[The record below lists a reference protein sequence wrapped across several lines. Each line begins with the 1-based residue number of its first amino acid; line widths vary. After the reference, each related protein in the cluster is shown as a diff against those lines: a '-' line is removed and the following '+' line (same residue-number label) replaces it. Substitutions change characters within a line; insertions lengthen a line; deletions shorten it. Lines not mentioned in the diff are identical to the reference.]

1 MSENNT
7 PPSDAGF
14 DEEHDHLVAD
24 RDEASAGKSEKAR
37 KSNEMQRNLQAVFG
51 SGVGKVSL
59 IAAGIVVVALG
70 ALAYNGMTAKDEPVG
85 QTAKVDVPRA
95 PQPEVSVDPISAA
108 EAERR
113 NQRSSLEAQQAAE
126 RGMSYQP
133 GFDPNIVASTS
144 KDYARDQAVQ
154 FNVPGQPY
162 NDTSAPPPIYVGAGQ
177 PPREEAANAALA
189 ARQQGG
195 AGNAQVEEQ
204 ERRRLEE
211 ELKKARQERDAY
223 VSELKSETLKSIKQ
237 LMGESE
243 SAKGFAEK
251 SSFSTVSYYPAERAV
266 ADDGGA
272 MTRTAKDKKD
282 PSAIEAVGDTDRELL
297 IKTGTIM
304 YATLD
309 AEVNTDDGG
318 DVLATIRGGKWNGSK
333 LIGKIEQAP
342 DNIRVKFTILAPPVN
357 DTRPTMRIS
366 AVALR
371 EDDAKQGIAETKDHH
386 TMERYFALGAASLLS
401 GYGRAYQQTAGTTVI
416 SPSGVVAQT
425 TTEPSSKQVIGMSV
439 GELGT
444 SIASEVRRGFNRPAT
459 YATPANKGF
468 GLFFLQD
475 VHDQSR

>member
-1 MSENNT
+1 MSDNNM
-7 PPSDAGF
+7 PPNDSGF
-14 DEEHDHLVAD
+14 DEEDEHLVAD
-24 RDEASAGKSEKAR
+24 RDGPAGSPVNKAR
-37 KSNEMQRNLQAVFG
+37 KSDEMQRNLRAVFG

-59 IAAGIVVVALG
+59 IAAGLVVLALG
-70 ALAYNGMTAKDEPVG
+70 ALAYNGMSSKNAPAGKAST
-85 QTAKVDVPRA
+85 VDVPNA
-95 PQPEVSVDPISAA
+95 PQPEVSIDPISPA

-113 NQRSSLEAQQAAE
+113 AQRSSLEAEQAAE

-133 GFDPNIVASTS
+133 GFDPNIVQSTGR
-144 KDYARDQAVQ
+144 DLARGQSAQ

-162 NDTSAPPPIYVGAGQ
+162 NDGNQRPPEIYVGAGQ
-177 PPREEAANAALA
+177 PPRDAVPVSQQAGAANA
-189 ARQQGG
+189 QSQ
-195 AGNAQVEEQ
+195 EQ

-211 ELKKARQERDAY
+211 ELKKAEEQRDKY
-223 VSELKSETLKSIKQ
+223 VSELRSETLKSIKQ

-251 SSFSTVSYYPAERAV
+251 SSFSTVSYYPTERVASGMTGPAV
-266 ADDGGA
+266 
-272 MTRTAKDKKD
+272 RTAKDDKD
-282 PSAIEAVGDTDRELL
+282 PNAIEAVGDTDRPLL

-318 DVLATIRGGKWNGSK
+318 DVLATIRGGKWNGAK

-357 DTRPTMRIS
+357 DPRPTMRIS

-425 TTEPSSKQVIGMSV
+425 TTEPSTKQVIGSSV
-439 GELGT
+439 GEMGT
-444 SIASEVRRGFNRPAT
+444 AIAGEVRRGFNRPAT

>member
-1 MSENNT
+1 MSDNNM
-7 PPSDAGF
+7 PPNDSGF
-14 DEEHDHLVAD
+14 DEEDEHLVAD
-24 RDEASAGKSEKAR
+24 RDGPAGSHVKKAR
-37 KSNEMQRNLQAVFG
+37 KSDEMQRNLRAVFG

-59 IAAGIVVVALG
+59 IAAGLVVLALG
-70 ALAYNGMTAKDEPVG
+70 ALAYNGMSSKSAPAGRAST
-85 QTAKVDVPRA
+85 VDVPNA
-95 PQPEVSVDPISAA
+95 PQPEVSIDPISTA

-113 NQRSSLEAQQAAE
+113 AQRSSLEAEQAAE

-133 GFDPNIVASTS
+133 GFDPNIVQSTGR
-144 KDYARDQAVQ
+144 DLARGQSAQ

-162 NDTSAPPPIYVGAGQ
+162 NDGNQRPPEIYIGAGQ
-177 PPREEAANAALA
+177 PPRESAQVSQQTGAANA
-189 ARQQGG
+189 QYQ
-195 AGNAQVEEQ
+195 EQ

-211 ELKKARQERDAY
+211 ELKKAEEQRDQY

-251 SSFSTVSYYPAERAV
+251 SSFSTVSYYPTERA
-266 ADDGGA
+266 GSGA
-272 MTRTAKDKKD
+272 TGPALRTAKEDKD
-282 PSAIEAVGDTDRELL
+282 PNAIEAVGDTDRALL

-318 DVLATIRGGKWNGSK
+318 DVLATIRGGKWNGAK

-357 DTRPTMRIS
+357 DPRPTMRIS

-425 TTEPSSKQVIGMSV
+425 TTEPSTKQVIGSSV
-439 GELGT
+439 GEMGT
-444 SIASEVRRGFNRPAT
+444 AIAGEVRRGFNRPAT

>member
-1 MSENNT
+1 MSDNNL

-14 DEEHDHLVAD
+14 DEDDEHLVAE
-24 RDEASAGKSEKAR
+24 RDGRTGEKAKKGR
-37 KSNEMQRNLQAVFG
+37 KSDEMQRNLHAVFG
-51 SGVGKVSL
+51 TGVGKISL
-59 IAAGIVVVALG
+59 IAAGLAVVALG
-70 ALAYNGMTAKDEPVG
+70 ALAFNGMNNKDAPTAKA
-85 QTAKVDVPRA
+85 AKVDVPRA

-113 NQRSSLEAQQAAE
+113 NQRSALEAEQAAQ

-133 GFDPNIVASTS
+133 GFDPNIVQGTGR
-144 KDYARDQAVQ
+144 DYAQGQNAQ

-162 NDTSAPPPIYVGAGQ
+162 GGANPQQPPIYIGAGQ
-177 PPREEAANAALA
+177 APRDTAPVAQAGANAA
-189 ARQQGG
+189 QSQD
-195 AGNAQVEEQ
+195 Q
-204 ERRRLEE
+204 ERKRLED
-211 ELKKARQERDAY
+211 ELKKAEQQRDLY
-223 VSELKSETLKSIKQ
+223 VKELRAETLKSIKQ

-251 SSFSTVSYYPAERAV
+251 SSFSTVSYYTSERTGSASEGVAV
-266 ADDGGA
+266 RAG
-272 MTRTAKDKKD
+272 KEKKD
-282 PSAIEAVGDTDRELL
+282 ANAIEAVGDTDRDLL

-333 LIGKIEQAP
+333 LIGKVEQAP

-357 DTRPTMRIS
+357 DPRPTMRIS

-386 TMERYFALGAASLLS
+386 TMARYFALGAASLLS
-401 GYGRAYQQTAGTTVI
+401 GYGRAYQQTSGTTII

-425 TTEPSSKQVIGMSV
+425 TTEPSTKQVIGSSV
-439 GELGT
+439 GEMG
-444 SIASEVRRGFNRPAT
+444 SAIASEVRRGFNRPAT

>member
-1 MSENNT
+1 MSDHNM
-7 PPSDAGF
+7 PPSDSGF
-14 DEEHDHLVAD
+14 DEDDEHLVAD
-24 RDEASAGKSEKAR
+24 RDGPAGSHVKKAR
-37 KSNEMQRNLQAVFG
+37 KSDEMQRNLKAVFG

-59 IAAGIVVVALG
+59 IAAGLVVLALG
-70 ALAYNGMTAKDEPVG
+70 ALAYNGMTGKDEPAG
-85 QTAKVDVPRA
+85 KASTVDVPRA

-113 NQRSSLEAQQAAE
+113 AQRSSLEAEQAAE

-133 GFDPNIVASTS
+133 GFDPNIVQSTG
-144 KDYARDQAVQ
+144 KELARGQNAQ

-162 NDTSAPPPIYVGAGQ
+162 SDASTQPPPIYVGAGQ
-177 PPREEAANAALA
+177 PPRET
-189 ARQQGG
+189 
-195 AGNAQVEEQ
+195 AQVAPRAGVNNARADEQ

-211 ELKKARQERDAY
+211 ELKKAEQQRDLY
-223 VSELKSETLKSIKQ
+223 VNELKTETLKSIKQ

-243 SAKGFAEK
+243 SAKGFADK
-251 SSFSTVSYYPAERAV
+251 SGFSTVSYYPTERAGNGDRDV
-266 ADDGGA
+266 AL
-272 MTRTAKDKKD
+272 RTAKDKKD
-282 PSAIEAVGDTDRELL
+282 PNDIEAVGDTDRELL

-318 DVLATIRGGKWNGSK
+318 DVLATIRGGKWNGAK

-357 DTRPTMRIS
+357 DPRPTMRIS

-386 TMERYFALGAASLLS
+386 TMSRYFALGAASLLS
-401 GYGRAYQQTAGTTVI
+401 GYGRAYQQTAGTTII

-425 TTEPSSKQVIGMSV
+425 TTEPSTKQVIGSSV
-439 GELGT
+439 GEMGT
-444 SIASEVRRGFNRPAT
+444 AIASEVRRGFNRPAT

>member
-7 PPSDAGF
+7 PSSDAGF
-14 DEEHDHLVAD
+14 DEEHESLVAD
-24 RDEASAGKSEKAR
+24 RDESSDGQTNKTR
-37 KSNEMQRNLQAVFG
+37 KSHEMQRNLQAVFG

-59 IAAGIVVVALG
+59 IAAGVVVVALG
-70 ALAYNGMTAKDEPVG
+70 AMAYNGMTSKDEPVG
-85 QTAKVDVPRA
+85 KTAQVDVPRA

-133 GFDPNIVASTS
+133 GFDPNIVVSTG
-144 KDYARDQAVQ
+144 RDHALDETVQ

-162 NDTSAPPPIYVGAGQ
+162 NTASQQPPIYVGAGQ
-177 PPREEAANAALA
+177 PPRDAAAGTQG

-195 AGNAQVEEQ
+195 AANAQADEQ

-211 ELKKARQERDAY
+211 ELKKAQQERDAY
-223 VSELKSETLKSIKQ
+223 VTELKSETLKSIKQ

-251 SSFSTVSYYPAERAV
+251 SSFSTVSYYPAERSV
-266 ADDGGA
+266 ANDSGGA
-272 MTRTAKDKKD
+272 ARTAKTEKD
-282 PSAIEAVGDTDRELL
+282 RNGIEAVGDTDRAML

-439 GELGT
+439 GEMGT

>member
-1 MSENNT
+1 MSNNNM
-7 PPSDAGF
+7 PPNDSGF
-14 DEEHDHLVAD
+14 DEEDEHLVAD
-24 RDEASAGKSEKAR
+24 RDGPAGPQVKKAR
-37 KSNEMQRNLQAVFG
+37 KSDEMQRNLQAVFG

-59 IAAGIVVVALG
+59 IAAGLVVLALG
-70 ALAYNGMTAKDEPVG
+70 ALAYNGMSSKDAPAG
-85 QTAKVDVPRA
+85 KASTVDVPNA
-95 PQPEVSVDPISAA
+95 PQPEVSIDPITKA

-113 NQRSSLEAQQAAE
+113 AQRSMLEAEQAAE

-133 GFDPNIVASTS
+133 GFDPNIVQSTGR
-144 KDYARDQAVQ
+144 DLARGQGAQ

-162 NDTSAPPPIYVGAGQ
+162 NDGNQRSPEIYIGAGM
-177 PPREEAANAALA
+177 PPRDS
-189 ARQQGG
+189 
-195 AGNAQVEEQ
+195 AQVSQRPGVASAQSQEQ

-211 ELKKARQERDAY
+211 ELKKAEEQRDQY

-243 SAKGFAEK
+243 SAKGFAER
-251 SSFSTVSYYPAERAV
+251 SSFSTVSYYPTERA
-266 ADDGGA
+266 GGSVTGPA
-272 MTRTAKDKKD
+272 VRAAKDKD
-282 PSAIEAVGDTDRELL
+282 PNAIEAVGDTDRAML

-357 DTRPTMRIS
+357 DPRPTMRIS

-425 TTEPSSKQVIGMSV
+425 TTEPSTKQVIGSSV
-439 GELGT
+439 GEMGT
-444 SIASEVRRGFNRPAT
+444 AIAGEVRRGFNRPAT

>member
-251 SSFSTVSYYPAERAV
+251 AASARSAT
-266 ADDGGA
+266 
-272 MTRTAKDKKD
+272 TR
-282 PSAIEAVGDTDRELL
+282 PSALWPT
-297 IKTGTIM
+297 TG
-304 YATLD
+304 AL
-309 AEVNTDDGG
+309 
-318 DVLATIRGGKWNGSK
+318 W
-333 LIGKIEQAP
+333 
-342 DNIRVKFTILAPPVN
+342 RVPPR
-357 DTRPTMRIS
+357 TR
-366 AVALR
+366 
-371 EDDAKQGIAETKDHH
+371 K
-386 TMERYFALGAASLLS
+386 
-401 GYGRAYQQTAGTTVI
+401 
-416 SPSGVVAQT
+416 
-425 TTEPSSKQVIGMSV
+425 
-439 GELGT
+439 
-444 SIASEVRRGFNRPAT
+444 
-459 YATPANKGF
+459 TPAP
-468 GLFFLQD
+468 
-475 VHDQSR
+475 SRPWAIPTANC

>member
-1 MSENNT
+1 MSDNNM
-7 PPSDAGF
+7 PPSDSGF
-14 DEEHDHLVAD
+14 DEEDEHLVAD
-24 RDEASAGKSEKAR
+24 RDGLPDPHVKKAR
-37 KSNEMQRNLQAVFG
+37 KSDEMQRNLQAVFG

-59 IAAGIVVVALG
+59 IAAGLVVLALG
-70 ALAYNGMTAKDEPVG
+70 ALAYNGMTSKEDAGGK
-85 QTAKVDVPRA
+85 TSTVDVPSA
-95 PQPEVSVDPISAA
+95 PKPEVSIDPISAA

-113 NQRSSLEAQQAAE
+113 AQRSSLEAEQAAE

-133 GFDPNIVASTS
+133 GFDPNIVQATG
-144 KDYARDQAVQ
+144 RDANRGQSAQ

-162 NDTSAPPPIYVGAGQ
+162 SDANTQPPQIHIGAGQ
-177 PPREEAANAALA
+177 PPREPVQATRQTGAAAAQA
-189 ARQQGG
+189 D
-195 AGNAQVEEQ
+195 EQ

-211 ELKKARQERDAY
+211 ELKKAREQRDQY
-223 VSELKSETLKSIKQ
+223 VSELKSETLKSIKL

-251 SSFSTVSYYPAERAV
+251 SSFSTVSYYPGERAGS
-266 ADDGGA
+266 AEKGA
-272 MTRTAKDKKD
+272 ALRAAKDDKKPD
-282 PSAIEAVGDTDRELL
+282 AVEAVGDTDRALL

-357 DTRPTMRIS
+357 DPRPTMRIS

-401 GYGRAYQQTAGTTVI
+401 GYGRAYQQTAGTTII

-425 TTEPSSKQVIGMSV
+425 TTEPSSKQVIGSSV
-439 GELGT
+439 GEMGT
-444 SIASEVRRGFNRPAT
+444 AIASEVRRGFNRPAT

>member
-1 MSENNT
+1 MSDNNM
-7 PPSDAGF
+7 PPNDSGF
-14 DEEHDHLVAD
+14 DEEDEHLVAD
-24 RDEASAGKSEKAR
+24 RDGPTGSHVKKAR
-37 KSNEMQRNLQAVFG
+37 KSDEMQRNLRAVFG

-59 IAAGIVVVALG
+59 IAAGLVVLALG
-70 ALAYNGMTAKDEPVG
+70 ALAYNGMSSKDAPAG
-85 QTAKVDVPRA
+85 KASTVDVPRA
-95 PQPEVSVDPISAA
+95 PQPEVSIDPISTA

-113 NQRSSLEAQQAAE
+113 AQRSSLEAEQAAE

-133 GFDPNIVASTS
+133 GFDPNIVQSTGR
-144 KDYARDQAVQ
+144 DLARGQSAQ

-162 NDTSAPPPIYVGAGQ
+162 NDGNQRPPEIYVGAGQ
-177 PPREEAANAALA
+177 SPRESVQVSQQSGAANA
-189 ARQQGG
+189 QYQ
-195 AGNAQVEEQ
+195 EQ

-211 ELKKARQERDAY
+211 ELKKAEEQRDQY

-251 SSFSTVSYYPAERAV
+251 SSFSTVSYYPTERA
-266 ADDGGA
+266 GSGA
-272 MTRTAKDKKD
+272 TGPAVRAAKEDKD
-282 PSAIEAVGDTDRELL
+282 PNAIEAVGDTDRALL

-318 DVLATIRGGKWNGSK
+318 DVLATIRGGKWNGAK

-357 DTRPTMRIS
+357 DPRPTMRIS

-401 GYGRAYQQTAGTTVI
+401 GYGRAYQQTAGTTII

-425 TTEPSSKQVIGMSV
+425 TTEPSTKQVIGSSV
-439 GELGT
+439 GEMGT
-444 SIASEVRRGFNRPAT
+444 AIAGEVRRGFNRPAT

>member
-1 MSENNT
+1 MSDNNM
-7 PPSDAGF
+7 PPNDSGF
-14 DEEHDHLVAD
+14 DEEDEHLVAE
-24 RDEASAGKSEKAR
+24 RHGEAGEQGNKAR
-37 KSNEMQRNLQAVFG
+37 KSDEMRRNLQAVFG

-59 IAAGIVVVALG
+59 IAAGLVVLALG
-70 ALAYNGMTAKDEPVG
+70 ALAYNGMSSKSAPTGKAS
-85 QTAKVDVPRA
+85 TVDVPNA
-95 PQPEVSVDPISAA
+95 PQPEVSIDPISAT

-113 NQRSSLEAQQAAE
+113 AQRSSLEAEQAAE

-133 GFDPNIVASTS
+133 GFDPNIVQSTGR
-144 KDYARDQAVQ
+144 DAARGQSAQ

-162 NDTSAPPPIYVGAGQ
+162 VDGSQQQPEIYIGAGQ
-177 PPREEAANAALA
+177 PPRQTLQVAQQPGAANAQAL
-189 ARQQGG
+189 
-195 AGNAQVEEQ
+195 EQ

-211 ELKKARQERDAY
+211 ELKKAEEQRDQY

-251 SSFSTVSYYPAERAV
+251 SSFSTVSYYPVERPASS
-266 ADDGGA
+266 AMATAARATKDD
-272 MTRTAKDKKD
+272 KD
-282 PSAIEAVGDTDRELL
+282 PNAIEAVGDTDRTML

-309 AEVNTDDGG
+309 SEINTDDGG

-357 DTRPTMRIS
+357 DPRPTMRIS

-425 TTEPSSKQVIGMSV
+425 TTEPSTKQVIGSSV
-439 GELGT
+439 GEMGT
-444 SIASEVRRGFNRPAT
+444 AIASEVRRGFNRPAT

>member
-1 MSENNT
+1 MSDNRT

-14 DEEHDHLVAD
+14 DEEHEPLVAD
-24 RDEASAGKSEKAR
+24 RDGATGGGAKAR
-37 KSNEMQRNLQAVFG
+37 RSDEMQRNLRAVFG

-59 IAAGIVVVALG
+59 IAAALVIVAL
-70 ALAYNGMTAKDEPVG
+70 AAMAYNGMTSKDTPTG
-85 QTAKVDVPRA
+85 KASTVDVPRA
-95 PQPEVSVDPISAA
+95 PQPEVSVEPISAA

-113 NQRSSLEAQQAAE
+113 AQRSSLEAEQAAE
-126 RGMSYQP
+126 RGASYQP
-133 GFDPNIVASTS
+133 GFDPNIVVNDSPRRRGQNA
-144 KDYARDQAVQ
+144 Q

-162 NDTSAPPPIYVGAGQ
+162 EQGLAELPNTNFGGQANGQFYSGNTPNASAAAASAQND
-177 PPREEAANAALA
+177 
-189 ARQQGG
+189 
-195 AGNAQVEEQ
+195 EQ
-204 ERRRLEE
+204 ERRRIEQ
-211 ELKKARQERDAY
+211 ELKKAEQERDAY
-223 VSELKSETLKSIKQ
+223 VNELRAETLKSIKQ
-237 LMGESE
+237 MMGESE
-243 SAKGFAEK
+243 KAKGFVDRT
-251 SSFSTVSYYPAERAV
+251 SFSTVSYYPVPRNGGEQTGAAQRAV
-266 ADDGGA
+266 
-272 MTRTAKDKKD
+272 KEEKD
-282 PSAIEAVGDTDRELL
+282 PNSIEAVGDTDRELL

-318 DVLATIRGGKWNGSK
+318 DVLATVRGGRWNGSK

-342 DNIRVKFTILAPPVN
+342 DNIRVKFTILAPPAN

-401 GYGRAYQQTAGTTVI
+401 GYGRAYQQTAGTTII

-425 TTEPSSKQVIGMSV
+425 TTEPSTKQVIGTSV
-439 GELGT
+439 GELGS

>member
-1 MSENNT
+1 MSDNNM
-7 PPSDAGF
+7 PPNDSGF
-14 DEEHDHLVAD
+14 DEEDEHLVAD
-24 RDEASAGKSEKAR
+24 RDGSAGSQVNKAR
-37 KSNEMQRNLQAVFG
+37 KSDEMQRNLKAVFG

-59 IAAGIVVVALG
+59 IAAGLVVLALG
-70 ALAYNGMTAKDEPVG
+70 ALAYNGMSSKHDAAGKAST
-85 QTAKVDVPRA
+85 VDVPNA
-95 PQPEVSVDPISAA
+95 PQPQVSVDPISAA

-113 NQRSSLEAQQAAE
+113 NQRSSLEAEQAAE

-133 GFDPNIVASTS
+133 GFDPNIVQSTGR
-144 KDYARDQAVQ
+144 DYARGQSAQ

-162 NDTSAPPPIYVGAGQ
+162 NDANRQPPEIYVGAGQ
-177 PPREEAANAALA
+177 APQAVQAAQQPGAANA
-189 ARQQGG
+189 QSQ
-195 AGNAQVEEQ
+195 EQ

-211 ELKKARQERDAY
+211 ELKKAEEQRDQY

-251 SSFSTVSYYPAERAV
+251 SSFSTVSYYPAERA
-266 ADDGGA
+266 GSGA
-272 MTRTAKDKKD
+272 AGSAVRTAKDDKD
-282 PSAIEAVGDTDRELL
+282 PNAIEAVGDTDRAML

-357 DTRPTMRIS
+357 DPRPTMRIS

-425 TTEPSSKQVIGMSV
+425 TTEPSTKQVIGSSV
-439 GELGT
+439 GEMGT
-444 SIASEVRRGFNRPAT
+444 AIAGEVRRGFNRPAT

>member
-1 MSENNT
+1 MSDNNM
-7 PPSDAGF
+7 PPNDSGF
-14 DEEHDHLVAD
+14 DEEDEHLVAD
-24 RDEASAGKSEKAR
+24 RDGPTGSHVKKAR
-37 KSNEMQRNLQAVFG
+37 KSDEMQRNLRAVFG

-59 IAAGIVVVALG
+59 IAAGLVVLALG
-70 ALAYNGMTAKDEPVG
+70 ALAYNGMSSKNAPAGKAST
-85 QTAKVDVPRA
+85 VDVPNA
-95 PQPEVSVDPISAA
+95 PQPEVSIDPISPA

-113 NQRSSLEAQQAAE
+113 AQRSSLEAEQAAE

-133 GFDPNIVASTS
+133 GFDPNIVQSTG
-144 KDYARDQAVQ
+144 KDWSRGQSAQ

-162 NDTSAPPPIYVGAGQ
+162 SDGNQRPPEIYIGAGQ
-177 PPREEAANAALA
+177 PPRDSGPVSQQAGAANA
-189 ARQQGG
+189 QSQ
-195 AGNAQVEEQ
+195 EQ

-211 ELKKARQERDAY
+211 ELKKAEEQRDKY

-251 SSFSTVSYYPAERAV
+251 SSFSTVSYYPTERAGSGV
-266 ADDGGA
+266 TGPAV
-272 MTRTAKDKKD
+272 RTAKDDKD
-282 PSAIEAVGDTDRELL
+282 PNAIEAVGDTDRALL

-357 DTRPTMRIS
+357 DPRPTMRIS

-425 TTEPSSKQVIGMSV
+425 TTEPSTKQVIGSSV
-439 GELGT
+439 GEMGT
-444 SIASEVRRGFNRPAT
+444 AIAGEVRRGFNRPAT

>member
-1 MSENNT
+1 MSDNNM
-7 PPSDAGF
+7 PPNDSGF
-14 DEEHDHLVAD
+14 DEEDEHLVAD
-24 RDEASAGKSEKAR
+24 RDGPAGSHVKKAR
-37 KSNEMQRNLQAVFG
+37 KSDEMQRNLRAVFG
-51 SGVGKVSL
+51 SGVGKISL
-59 IAAGIVVVALG
+59 IAAGLVVLALG
-70 ALAYNGMTAKDEPVG
+70 ALAYNGMSSKSAPAGKAST
-85 QTAKVDVPRA
+85 VDVPNA
-95 PQPEVSVDPISAA
+95 PQPEVSIDPISTA

-113 NQRSSLEAQQAAE
+113 AQRSSLEAEQAAE

-133 GFDPNIVASTS
+133 GFDPNIVQSTGR
-144 KDYARDQAVQ
+144 DLARGQSAQ

-162 NDTSAPPPIYVGAGQ
+162 NDGNQRPPEIYIGAGQ
-177 PPREEAANAALA
+177 PSRESAQVSQQTGAANA
-189 ARQQGG
+189 QYQ
-195 AGNAQVEEQ
+195 EQ

-211 ELKKARQERDAY
+211 ELKKAEEQRDQY

-251 SSFSTVSYYPAERAV
+251 SSFSTVSYYPTERA
-266 ADDGGA
+266 GSGA
-272 MTRTAKDKKD
+272 TGPALRTAKEDKD
-282 PSAIEAVGDTDRELL
+282 PNAIEAVGDTDRALL

-318 DVLATIRGGKWNGSK
+318 DVLATIRGGKWNGAK

-357 DTRPTMRIS
+357 DPRPTMRIS

-425 TTEPSSKQVIGMSV
+425 TTEPSTKQVIGSSV
-439 GELGT
+439 GEMGT
-444 SIASEVRRGFNRPAT
+444 AIAGEVRRGFNRPAT

>member
-1 MSENNT
+1 MSDNNM
-7 PPSDAGF
+7 PPNESGF
-14 DEEHDHLVAD
+14 DEEDEHLVAD
-24 RDEASAGKSEKAR
+24 RDGPAGPQVKKAR
-37 KSNEMQRNLQAVFG
+37 KSDEMQRNLQAVFG

-59 IAAGIVVVALG
+59 IAAGLVVLALG
-70 ALAYNGMTAKDEPVG
+70 ALAYNGMSSKDAPAG
-85 QTAKVDVPRA
+85 KASTVDVPNA
-95 PQPEVSVDPISAA
+95 PQPEVSIDPITKA

-113 NQRSSLEAQQAAE
+113 AQRSMLEAEQAAE

-133 GFDPNIVASTS
+133 GFDPNIVQSTGRDLASGQG
-144 KDYARDQAVQ
+144 AQ

-162 NDTSAPPPIYVGAGQ
+162 NDGNQRSPEIYIGAGM
-177 PPREEAANAALA
+177 PPRDS
-189 ARQQGG
+189 
-195 AGNAQVEEQ
+195 AQVSQRPGVASAQSQEQ

-211 ELKKARQERDAY
+211 ELKKAEEQRDQY

-243 SAKGFAEK
+243 SAKGFAER
-251 SSFSTVSYYPAERAV
+251 SSFSTVSYYPTERVGGSVTGPAV
-266 ADDGGA
+266 RA
-272 MTRTAKDKKD
+272 AKDKD
-282 PSAIEAVGDTDRELL
+282 PNAIEAVGDTDRAML

-357 DTRPTMRIS
+357 DPRPTMRIS

-401 GYGRAYQQTAGTTVI
+401 GYGRAYQQTAGTANT
-416 SPSGVVAQT
+416 PTCTKA
-425 TTEPSSKQVIGMSV
+425 SSR
-439 GELGT
+439 L
-444 SIASEVRRGFNRPAT
+444 
-459 YATPANKGF
+459 
-468 GLFFLQD
+468 
-475 VHDQSR
+475 